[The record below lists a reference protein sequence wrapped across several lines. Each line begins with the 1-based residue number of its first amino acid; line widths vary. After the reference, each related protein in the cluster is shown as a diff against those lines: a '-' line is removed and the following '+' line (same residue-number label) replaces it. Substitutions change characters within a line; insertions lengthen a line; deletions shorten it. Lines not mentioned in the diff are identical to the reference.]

1 MRARTNFIVAVLFG
15 LIFVIS
21 IAAIEPAPEKNEF
34 ENLQVLPKD
43 ISTKDLKQ
51 IMVDEFQ
58 DGLGVGCAY
67 CHVKKEG
74 SLLLDYASDEKP
86 EKQIA
91 RAMMRM
97 TLDINKTYFEVERP
111 LIGEDRLV
119 ISCTSCHRGSSHP
132 EK

>member
-1 MRARTNFIVAVLFG
+1 MRVRTNFIVALFFG
-15 LIFVIS
+15 LTFVVS
-21 IAAIEPAPEKNEF
+21 IAAIEPAQEKSEF

-58 DGLGVGCAY
+58 DGLGVGCGY

-74 SLLLDYASDEKP
+74 SLLLDYPSDEKP

-97 TLDINKTYFEVERP
+97 TLDINKTY
-111 LIGEDRLV
+111 LKCNG
-119 ISCTSCHRGSSHP
+119 H
-132 EK
+132 